1 MLKWLSKIFQKKKKK
16 KETNPNICANCVYWK
31 SEEENGKVVSMNPN
45 IRFCDINKCYTT
57 NDNTCEGFHKEEFEA
72 LPNSTSTE
80 ELRLDYDL
88 SIERN
93 DQDDTKN

>member
-1 MLKWLSKIFQKKKKK
+1 MLKWLSKIFQKKKK

-31 SEEENGKVVSMNPN
+31 SEEESGVYLSKNPN
-45 IRFCDINKCYTT
+45 IRYCGMKNFYTVGH
-57 NDNTCEGFHKEEFEA
+57 NNCEDFHKEEFEA

>member
-1 MLKWLSKIFQKKKKK
+1 MFKWLSKIFQKKKKK
-16 KETNPNICANCVYWK
+16 EINPNSCTNCVYWK
-31 SEEENGKVVSMNPN
+31 SEEENGKVTSLNPN
-45 IRFCDINKCYTT
+45 IRFCDMNKMYTT
-57 NDNTCEGFHKEEFEA
+57 SESTCMRFHKEEFEA
-72 LPNSTSTE
+72 LPNSTQTE